1 MTKEKRENK
10 SQKKIGKS
18 ELELKK
24 KLGRNLK
31 PDLCKKG
38 DKSKKGSK
46 IEIKVL
52 IEKGN
57 KSRSR
62 KYGE

>member
-24 KLGRNLK
+24 TWK
-31 PDLCKKG
+31 
-38 DKSKKGSK
+38 KSKNRFVQKG
-46 IEIKVL
+46 
-52 IEKGN
+52 
-57 KSRSR
+57 R
-62 KYGE
+62 

>member
-10 SQKKIGKS
+10 SKKKNWKKWIGI
-18 ELELKK
+18 EK

-38 DKSKKGSK
+38 DKSKGSK